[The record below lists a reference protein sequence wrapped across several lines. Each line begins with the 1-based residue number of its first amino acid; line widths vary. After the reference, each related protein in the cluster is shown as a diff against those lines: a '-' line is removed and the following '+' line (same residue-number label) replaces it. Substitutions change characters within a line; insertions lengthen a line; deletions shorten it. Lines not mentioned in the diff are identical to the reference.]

1 MAVQQ
6 VVTWTPLMDLH
17 VLTLLF
23 FADAPICA
31 TQRTDNLIG
40 VTAEENISIN
50 CQVRKLR
57 GSLFC
62 LVVGK

>member
-1 MAVQQ
+1 
-6 VVTWTPLMDLH
+6 MDLH